1 MLDETPHKLIPQVPA
16 QPFQGRP
23 HLPLSHLEPGDW
35 TLVPK
40 HGLAFAISATEI
52 LVPNK
57 TAQRPPPSHLDG
69 SNDPPAPSKKQKR
82 QKKPEKVEIAPVPR
96 RKRDETEK
104 PPLSKKLTAEQEA
117 RKEKERYWEYHQ
129 VESEP
134 LTREQLVAESQQT
147 SALVLTASKPRLLRP
162 VVPSIDDLVPFQP
175 LRPLLQ
181 FLLPRR
187 GEVHGTALAPG
198 DFVVV
203 INDKRENSFGTILL
217 IRDTPQYGRVVK
229 VSGSR
234 RLTLDYQLGRS
245 REQLEDLSPASL
257 FKVKGSKKAIW
268 KVRRHPL
275 DPTPPLRIGDR
286 LCVVDDKHLEGAV
299 GRIEKID
306 LEELRYRGEM
316 ITVRTTNGTVAR
328 LRTDSFHRIFYAGDE
343 VEIVRGPQRG
353 QCGIVME
360 VLFGGSLLRLLVD
373 ATPTEAATQESV
385 TAFFAEGVPLE
396 GSEQRLRQL
405 DFAWHC
411 ETTPS
416 GPQDDDPLPPNASK
430 SEMIFHQ
437 IDRDLAA
444 SQIIRELLKQ
454 RQEQQSLIFASKG
467 VEMTQLE
474 HEKRLQEIDNEIRV
488 HVGLAEDRKREADSN
503 RMMGVGRR
511 FENVTVFIYKGPNK
525 GLTGKII
532 GDHDTEARRDREKD
546 LRKRKNTM
554 ELDDTA
560 GIIVTVRV
568 PNVGDLQ
575 VPIEKCTRGRN
586 RVPLASTLSRTTS
599 TSTFNPPPPPSASG
613 ESEELWAPGPSRP
626 PRLAP
631 KWPETL
637 PAESDGTWLASS
649 KLLHK
654 RLDVHIFGV
663 LGAPGAISARVKTCE
678 QGIGFVLLDKKP
690 AGRSPQREN
699 VKVYAVNGTL
709 PPTAIPLF
717 AVRPVRF
724 GPDSRV
730 GTTAQK
736 ALTMADSAAS
746 LCDIKERVVIIG
758 PNIDG
763 KNADFGE
770 YAETIPEEKLDGE
783 NLTAPPA
790 QLHNMPLLTK
800 TRGEKKRAREREKHT
815 VAIVEGPQ
823 HAHYLTKPAAGQEPL
838 VHLPNNRTLV
848 QKLVPRSSVQDFP
861 QHSMPPPSEDFAAAH
876 HFAEAAAVDNYV
888 TPLSPSKGAG
898 ASPSKRG
905 RHRDG
910 LQSQWATWDRELIP
924 RLIPDF
930 VRLWHKTQG
939 LRHADK
945 LSLPVAKTCHCTSV
959 LCKIT
964 VVRFTVMEDLELRVC
979 DCNPAAEQ
987 LLSAGLFPCAPRRPT
1002 LAVDL
1007 RLLELAK
1014 KLFVRIAPNKTAW
1027 TSTLEDFLGSLGF
1040 TLAHEGS
1047 LRRLFSSAL
1056 EWYIHLR
1063 HMVDKHFDDKL
1074 EDTRL
1079 AILKES
1085 AEARGDATVTP
1096 TLAED
1101 SSGAS
1106 DSRVEEEEGAGRKRG
1121 RQPSRRATS
1130 RARSASPTPA
1140 PNAGRKRARQPTPEP
1155 APNPFT
1161 DPPPMS
1167 RPSEYLRKRCPLC
1180 FGGATHDP
1188 SVIADI
1194 FVCVD
1199 ACFTQKRNKAAPDPP
1214 KRHPGTHFVSEDLSV
1229 KMEAYVEGVRGSKPG
1244 GTKGRKKARVDVEES
1259 DDEDEDGYEHAHL
1272 KLPKSVLDECEA
1284 SFQAA
1289 DEKREKASTQFLR
1302 RHCLDGA
1309 PVPPRPRTLVGKYA
1323 FRREKQFNVL
1333 LLAEMLFQHLPP
1345 KLERSARKWGFLE
1358 RYIDRLNLRR
1368 RGVSRFG
1375 HDWRCQLL
1383 NHPRKRPG
1391 FGFTNARAASAFG
1404 HSVSHLI
1411 AHLRISSYHHR
1422 LYTLDTQV
1430 KHADEANLFKLAEW
1444 IRRRTLHSAN
1454 KRVQAEAELRRCG
1467 HSREFLR
1474 EQWKQQVK
1482 AQTKPLAH
1490 AVLALRSALATHKS
1504 RASVC
1509 EAAELDA
1516 ILSGVEEDII
1526 DTKMAAQAAQE
1537 AVEKLKKQLRRK
1549 ESALGGHRNSNYV
1562 AHPLGC
1568 SKETTC
1574 NRQANAEYN
1583 KLCTQIATEIR
1594 EKRAPPNAIA
1604 PKRIDPKTLFK
1615 LEKPPPWLS
1624 SETVRSGINAMLE
1637 VDRADEE
1644 DRILLKEARS
1654 MRVWF
1659 SEDWRVGIEGCRRA
1673 VRSLSAIN
1681 SSPPAGA
1688 VGASVRDMEEI
1699 VALELTTLICHP
1711 GGPPT
1716 GSC

>member
-1 MLDETPHKLIPQVPA
+1 MSVSCASLPLCSPVVHLFLSIRPFSRFFSPLCNMPAHPAPPSAPPWPPPQDAPSDMVGSAADTGMSSPKLHGPHGPSPAPTNAPTPSSTTVAEDDASLVSDGEEPDPDSTEGQAMALDRQDFNMPRRLRSHARRWQRLRGDDLYHDGDEEDVPVAGPSSMRPRSPSRSMPPPPPLFLPDSRDPTPYEPMDPRDHGPRLPLPCTSLVLHGRLPPYPRRRFSWANRGTPLLSNPAIPRHNPFSSSRAPAWAPFVARQPTQFKRKRDQTPEDEEEVSETVIRVPDVDSSDEDETEGEDDGEEPEREEDSALKAIKLEQNYAPDDDEHWDDALEETAEDRAFIDDTDHHELSPRLVRASSDADAEVAAMQQEAAKYDDKAVAYQLELAQEEEQEDRTIRSHLARPRPSRTSPTPIGASVEVPQDKNFYSKDKKLYPTEEFEMYRKNAAALTHPHFTKIPQDEYLANRNRTRPSYRPPYPVMLDETPHKLIPQVPA

-35 TLVPK
+35 TLVQST
-40 HGLAFAISATEI
+40 GLPSPSPQRRSLSPTK
-52 LVPNK
+52 LP
-57 TAQRPPPSHLDG
+57 QRPPPSHLDG
-69 SNDPPAPSKKQKR
+69 SNDPPAPSKKQKKR

-96 RKRDETEK
+96 RKRDQTEK
-104 PPLSKKLTAEQEA
+104 PPLSKKTHGGTRAS
-117 RKEKERYWEYHQ
+117 KEGEG
-129 VESEP
+129 
-134 LTREQLVAESQQT
+134 AQT

-162 VVPSIDDLVPFQP
+162 VVPSIDDLMPFQP

-268 KVRRHPL
+268 K
-275 DPTPPLRIGDR
+275 
-286 LCVVDDKHLEGAV
+286 HLEGAV

-328 LRTDSFHRIFYAGDE
+328 DE

-474 HEKRLQEIDNEIRV
+474 HEKRLQQIDNEIRV

-546 LRKRKNTM
+546 LRKRKNAM

-568 PNVGDLQ
+568 PNVGNLQ

-586 RVPLASTLSRTTS
+586 RVPLASTVTLTPTELATKAMFLSYRGPLPPRPS
-599 TSTFNPPPPPSASG
+599 TPPPPSSASG

-663 LGAPGAISARVKTCE
+663 LGAPGAISARVKVCE

-724 GPDSRV
+724 GPDPRV

-736 ALTMADSAAS
+736 ALTMADSGAS
-746 LCDIKERVVIIG
+746 LCEIKERVVIIG

-763 KNADFGE
+763 KSADLGE

-783 NLTAPPA
+783 D
-790 QLHNMPLLTK
+790 
-800 TRGEKKRAREREKHT
+800 
-815 VAIVEGPQ
+815 
-823 HAHYLTKPAAGQEPL
+823 L
-838 VHLPNNRTLV
+838 VR
-848 QKLVPRSSVQDFP
+848 
-861 QHSMPPPSEDFAAAH
+861 
-876 HFAEAAAVDNYV
+876 
-888 TPLSPSKGAG
+888 
-898 ASPSKRG
+898 
-905 RHRDG
+905 
-910 LQSQWATWDRELIP
+910 
-924 RLIPDF
+924 
-930 VRLWHKTQG
+930 VRLW
-939 LRHADK
+939 
-945 LSLPVAKTCHCTSV
+945 
-959 LCKIT
+959 
-964 VVRFTVMEDLELRVC
+964 
-979 DCNPAAEQ
+979 
-987 LLSAGLFPCAPRRPT
+987 
-1002 LAVDL
+1002 
-1007 RLLELAK
+1007 
-1014 KLFVRIAPNKTAW
+1014 
-1027 TSTLEDFLGSLGF
+1027 
-1040 TLAHEGS
+1040 
-1047 LRRLFSSAL
+1047 
-1056 EWYIHLR
+1056 
-1063 HMVDKHFDDKL
+1063 
-1074 EDTRL
+1074 
-1079 AILKES
+1079 
-1085 AEARGDATVTP
+1085 
-1096 TLAED
+1096 
-1101 SSGAS
+1101 
-1106 DSRVEEEEGAGRKRG
+1106 
-1121 RQPSRRATS
+1121 PS
-1130 RARSASPTPA
+1130 
-1140 PNAGRKRARQPTPEP
+1140 Q
-1155 APNPFT
+1155 
-1161 DPPPMS
+1161 
-1167 RPSEYLRKRCPLC
+1167 
-1180 FGGATHDP
+1180 
-1188 SVIADI
+1188 
-1194 FVCVD
+1194 
-1199 ACFTQKRNKAAPDPP
+1199 
-1214 KRHPGTHFVSEDLSV
+1214 
-1229 KMEAYVEGVRGSKPG
+1229 
-1244 GTKGRKKARVDVEES
+1244 
-1259 DDEDEDGYEHAHL
+1259 
-1272 KLPKSVLDECEA
+1272 
-1284 SFQAA
+1284 
-1289 DEKREKASTQFLR
+1289 
-1302 RHCLDGA
+1302 
-1309 PVPPRPRTLVGKYA
+1309 
-1323 FRREKQFNVL
+1323 RRETY
-1333 LLAEMLFQHLPP
+1333 H
-1345 KLERSARKWGFLE
+1345 
-1358 RYIDRLNLRR
+1358 
-1368 RGVSRFG
+1368 
-1375 HDWRCQLL
+1375 
-1383 NHPRKRPG
+1383 
-1391 FGFTNARAASAFG
+1391 
-1404 HSVSHLI
+1404 
-1411 AHLRISSYHHR
+1411 ISSLCCSR
-1422 LYTLDTQV
+1422 NIPTQTPGSP
-1430 KHADEANLFKLAEW
+1430 EA
-1444 IRRRTLHSAN
+1444 
-1454 KRVQAEAELRRCG
+1454 
-1467 HSREFLR
+1467 
-1474 EQWKQQVK
+1474 
-1482 AQTKPLAH
+1482 P
-1490 AVLALRSALATHKS
+1490 
-1504 RASVC
+1504 
-1509 EAAELDA
+1509 A
-1516 ILSGVEEDII
+1516 IVFD
-1526 DTKMAAQAAQE
+1526 
-1537 AVEKLKKQLRRK
+1537 
-1549 ESALGGHRNSNYV
+1549 
-1562 AHPLGC
+1562 
-1568 SKETTC
+1568 
-1574 NRQANAEYN
+1574 
-1583 KLCTQIATEIR
+1583 
-1594 EKRAPPNAIA
+1594 
-1604 PKRIDPKTLFK
+1604 
-1615 LEKPPPWLS
+1615 
-1624 SETVRSGINAMLE
+1624 
-1637 VDRADEE
+1637 
-1644 DRILLKEARS
+1644 
-1654 MRVWF
+1654 
-1659 SEDWRVGIEGCRRA
+1659 
-1673 VRSLSAIN
+1673 
-1681 SSPPAGA
+1681 
-1688 VGASVRDMEEI
+1688 
-1699 VALELTTLICHP
+1699 
-1711 GGPPT
+1711 
-1716 GSC
+1716 

>member
-1 MLDETPHKLIPQVPA
+1 
-16 QPFQGRP
+16 
-23 HLPLSHLEPGDW
+23 
-35 TLVPK
+35 
-40 HGLAFAISATEI
+40 
-52 LVPNK
+52 
-57 TAQRPPPSHLDG
+57 
-69 SNDPPAPSKKQKR
+69 
-82 QKKPEKVEIAPVPR
+82 
-96 RKRDETEK
+96 
-104 PPLSKKLTAEQEA
+104 
-117 RKEKERYWEYHQ
+117 
-129 VESEP
+129 
-134 LTREQLVAESQQT
+134 
-147 SALVLTASKPRLLRP
+147 
-162 VVPSIDDLVPFQP
+162 
-175 LRPLLQ
+175 
-181 FLLPRR
+181 
-187 GEVHGTALAPG
+187 
-198 DFVVV
+198 
-203 INDKRENSFGTILL
+203 
-217 IRDTPQYGRVVK
+217 
-229 VSGSR
+229 
-234 RLTLDYQLGRS
+234 
-245 REQLEDLSPASL
+245 
-257 FKVKGSKKAIW
+257 
-268 KVRRHPL
+268 
-275 DPTPPLRIGDR
+275 
-286 LCVVDDKHLEGAV
+286 
-299 GRIEKID
+299 
-306 LEELRYRGEM
+306 
-316 ITVRTTNGTVAR
+316 
-328 LRTDSFHRIFYAGDE
+328 
-343 VEIVRGPQRG
+343 
-353 QCGIVME
+353 
-360 VLFGGSLLRLLVD
+360 
-373 ATPTEAATQESV
+373 
-385 TAFFAEGVPLE
+385 
-396 GSEQRLRQL
+396 
-405 DFAWHC
+405 
-411 ETTPS
+411 
-416 GPQDDDPLPPNASK
+416 
-430 SEMIFHQ
+430 
-437 IDRDLAA
+437 
-444 SQIIRELLKQ
+444 
-454 RQEQQSLIFASKG
+454 
-467 VEMTQLE
+467 
-474 HEKRLQEIDNEIRV
+474 
-488 HVGLAEDRKREADSN
+488 
-503 RMMGVGRR
+503 
-511 FENVTVFIYKGPNK
+511 
-525 GLTGKII
+525 
-532 GDHDTEARRDREKD
+532 
-546 LRKRKNTM
+546 
-554 ELDDTA
+554 
-560 GIIVTVRV
+560 
-568 PNVGDLQ
+568 
-575 VPIEKCTRGRN
+575 
-586 RVPLASTLSRTTS
+586 
-599 TSTFNPPPPPSASG
+599 
-613 ESEELWAPGPSRP
+613 
-626 PRLAP
+626 
-631 KWPETL
+631 
-637 PAESDGTWLASS
+637 
-649 KLLHK
+649 
-654 RLDVHIFGV
+654 
-663 LGAPGAISARVKTCE
+663 
-678 QGIGFVLLDKKP
+678 
-690 AGRSPQREN
+690 
-699 VKVYAVNGTL
+699 
-709 PPTAIPLF
+709 
-717 AVRPVRF
+717 
-724 GPDSRV
+724 
-730 GTTAQK
+730 
-736 ALTMADSAAS
+736 
-746 LCDIKERVVIIG
+746 
-758 PNIDG
+758 
-763 KNADFGE
+763 
-770 YAETIPEEKLDGE
+770 
-783 NLTAPPA
+783 
-790 QLHNMPLLTK
+790 MPLLTK

-898 ASPSKRG
+898 ASPLKRG

-964 VVRFTVMEDLELRVC
+964 VVRFTVMEDLELRVS

-987 LLSAGLFPCAPRRPT
+987 LLSEGLFPCAPRRPT

-1040 TLAHEGS
+1040 TLAHE
-1047 LRRLFSSAL
+1047 
-1056 EWYIHLR
+1056 
-1063 HMVDKHFDDKL
+1063 HFDDKL

-1079 AILKES
+1079 AVLKES

-1140 PNAGRKRARQPTPEP
+1140 PNAGRKQPTPEP

-1244 GTKGRKKARVDVEES
+1244 GTKGGKKARVDVEES

-1289 DEKREKASTQFLR
+1289 DEKREKASTQFYDDTALMALLC
-1302 RHCLDGA
+1302 RHDRVLW
-1309 PVPPRPRTLVGKYA
+1309 LVNMHSAG
-1323 FRREKQFNVL
+1323 EKQFNVP

-1358 RYIDRLNLRR
+1358 RYIDRLTFA
-1368 RGVSRFG
+1368 VAVFHAFG

-1391 FGFTNARAASAFG
+1391 FGFTNGEGCERFW

-1482 AQTKPLAH
+1482 AQTKPLARRSKNKGQKAVD

-1549 ESALGGHRNSNYV
+1549 ESALGSV
-1562 AHPLGC
+1562 ALAELKKARKLKYFDLRMNLSAIYSRMLSRLRAGKFEREAVDRP
-1568 SKETTC
+1568 SR
-1574 NRQANAEYN
+1574 RQGASEFKLRTHTHSAYN

-1615 LEKPPPWLS
+1615 LEVDDPIWQNAGLHDLEEGQKPPPWLS

-1659 SEDWRVGIEGCRRA
+1659 SEDWRVVNRGMQESSSEPERYQFFLRRERLVRLCATWKKSLPRTDDIDLPSWGPTDRELLECRIQSVTADRGEDQYEARSESSEDEMEDFDTVDSEEAYSASSDSDDNSDLIE
-1673 VRSLSAIN
+1673 
-1681 SSPPAGA
+1681 
-1688 VGASVRDMEEI
+1688 
-1699 VALELTTLICHP
+1699 
-1711 GGPPT
+1711 
-1716 GSC
+1716 